1 MSQFCNISVTKRTYS
16 DANGGNHMKYALT
29 LALLLGLSVS
39 SHATDENQEKIV
51 IQKDEVQKVI
61 FTKDNS
67 IYFHMKDDSYL
78 KGDIVKPRHCNYSA
92 RYKIGFQDE
101 FSSEFKLY
109 HREGFR
115 TCKFT
120 NVERIA

>member
-1 MSQFCNISVTKRTYS
+1 
-16 DANGGNHMKYALT
+16 MKYALT

-39 SHATDENQEKIV
+39 SHATDESQEKIV
-51 IQKDEVQKVI
+51 IKKDEIQQII

-67 IYFHMKDDSYL
+67 IYFHMNDDTYL
-78 KGDIVKPRHCNYSA
+78 KGDIVKPRHCNYNA
-92 RYKIGFQDE
+92 RHKIEFRDE